1 MTPIYGL
8 RWRFQGPTLLKPVL
22 KPCGQPVR
30 RLRKVCGATRHNILG
45 GAVDENFAI
54 STLFY
59 RYRGSGDRRK
69 LLFLIE

>member
-1 MTPIYGL
+1 VDNLCDGCA
-8 RWRFQGPTLLKPVL
+8 KSV
-22 KPCGQPVR
+22 
-30 RLRKVCGATRHNILG
+30 GATRHNILG

-59 RYRGSGDRRK
+59 RYHGSGDRRK